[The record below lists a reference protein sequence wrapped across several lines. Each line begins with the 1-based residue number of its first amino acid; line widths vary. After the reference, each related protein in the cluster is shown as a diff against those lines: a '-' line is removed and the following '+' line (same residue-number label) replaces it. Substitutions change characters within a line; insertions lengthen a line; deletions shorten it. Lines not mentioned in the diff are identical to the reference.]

1 MTEFYAVMLITIL
14 AVISPGADFAIVTK
28 NSYMYGRSVG
38 VLTAIGIAL
47 GVLIHV
53 AYTLIGVKVV
63 MHLAPNFLVII
74 KYVGA
79 LYLIYIGYKTFLQ
92 RPVVDTTNKASIG
105 LWRAFRNGFFTNA
118 LNPKTTLF
126 VISTYTQIVSA
137 TTSNTILIGYG
148 IFMSAAHFIW
158 FTVVALLFSQQAL
171 RTKMLRKQVVINR
184 VIGSILALLGMIL
197 LMTNIQ

>member
-1 MTEFYAVMLITIL
+1 
-14 AVISPGADFAIVTK
+14 
-28 NSYMYGRSVG
+28 
-38 VLTAIGIAL
+38 
-47 GVLIHV
+47 
-53 AYTLIGVKVV
+53 
-63 MHLAPNFLVII
+63 MHLAPNFLVFI